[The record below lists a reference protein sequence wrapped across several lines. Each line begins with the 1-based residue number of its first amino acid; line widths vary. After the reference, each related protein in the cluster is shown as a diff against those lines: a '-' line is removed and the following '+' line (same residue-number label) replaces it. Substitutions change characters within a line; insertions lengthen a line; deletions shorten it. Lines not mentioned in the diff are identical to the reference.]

1 MNIQL
6 AKTPSEIQKCW
17 QVFHFLRPHLQEDNF
32 VEKVTEMISEGYQIA
47 YVEEEGEVVSVIGFR
62 YLQMLFNG
70 KQIYIDDLSTS
81 EKSRGKGYAS
91 ALLDFVID
99 MANSKGYD
107 CVSLDSGPS
116 RHTAHRLYL
125 NRGFQ
130 INSLHF
136 VKDLQK

>member
-1 MNIQL
+1 MNIQF
-6 AKTPSEIQKCW
+6 AKTAYDIQKCW
-17 QVFHFLRPHLQEDNF
+17 QVFHLLRPHLQEESF

-47 YVEEEGEVVSVIGFR
+47 YIEEDDEVVSAIGFR

-70 KQIYIDDLSTS
+70 KQIYVDDLTTS
-81 EKSRGKGYAS
+81 EKGRGKGYGS

-99 MANSKGYD
+99 LAISNGYD
-107 CVSLDSGPS
+107 CISLDSGPS

-125 NRGFQ
+125 NKGFQ

-136 VKDLQK
+136 VKSL